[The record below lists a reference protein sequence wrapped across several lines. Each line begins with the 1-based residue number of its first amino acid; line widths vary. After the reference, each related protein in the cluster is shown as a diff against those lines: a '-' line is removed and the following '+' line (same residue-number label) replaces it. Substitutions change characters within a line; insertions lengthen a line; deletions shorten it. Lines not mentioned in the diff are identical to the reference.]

1 MRIVREA
8 SASLFIGENM
18 NNTIKY
24 LVYKN
29 NKEIGSFKNL
39 SLGIAQIERTC
50 LDDIA
55 IYQIRDIKTGDVLW
69 DGSIDGSTTKVSVD
83 A

>member
-1 MRIVREA
+1 
-8 SASLFIGENM
+8 M

-50 LDDIA
+50 VEFGRNIA
-55 IYQIRDIKTGDVLW
+55 DYQIRDIITQEVLW
-69 DGSIDGSTTKVSVD
+69 DGAISKQL
-83 A
+83 

>member
-1 MRIVREA
+1 
-8 SASLFIGENM
+8 M

-39 SLGIAQIERTC
+39 SLGITQIEKTC